1 MYNKDYRYL
10 WRGSIEVRF
19 YRLGV
24 ERFMKKNIIHCP
36 VCVSDKKVQYLFPE
50 DTWTVAQFL
59 PSDAWLTEELED
71 VLF

>member
-1 MYNKDYRYL
+1 
-10 WRGSIEVRF
+10 
-19 YRLGV
+19 
-24 ERFMKKNIIHCP
+24 MKKNIIHCP